1 MLQIVREQPLVC
13 GMRERDVVIDMQ
25 EAKKKYKVGYTDGV
39 YDLFHVG
46 HLNMIQEAKK
56 NCDYLIVGVHGD
68 DVVEEYKHCRPVIN
82 ENDRRRIIAS
92 IKGVDRAEIN
102 RFRDKLELWKLY
114 HFDVVFIGDDW
125 KGTERWKKFEKI
137 LAEINVDVLYV
148 PYTKGI
154 STTEIREKIM
164 SGVNI

>member
-1 MLQIVREQPLVC
+1 M
-13 GMRERDVVIDMQ
+13 
-25 EAKKKYKVGYTDGV
+25 
-39 YDLFHVG
+39 
-46 HLNMIQEAKK
+46 
-56 NCDYLIVGVHGD
+56 
-68 DVVEEYKHCRPVIN
+68 
-82 ENDRRRIIAS
+82 
-92 IKGVDRAEIN
+92 DRAEIN